1 MCEHSAFQWE
11 GATSLRKKFGENMTQ
26 FAYILMVEVYGMLDY
41 FNGFHDDLRMK
52 SVSAKASTV
61 CSGI

>member
-1 MCEHSAFQWE
+1 MCEHSAFQWK
-11 GATSLRKKFGENMTQ
+11 GAMSLRKKFGENMTQ

-52 SVSAKASTV
+52 SVSV
-61 CSGI
+61 CQGFYCV